1 MPAALADRPDRT
13 TAVSPSDNTP
23 SNDAPV
29 PPAAKKLTVKQERE
43 QRRLAKVEAFKRQQ
57 ARAKRNR
64 IIAASLSSVAAL
76 AVIAVIVTIVVT
88 SGTPK
93 RNPDDIAIEGL
104 DTWSD
109 IDYQHIETPV
119 DYEGQ
124 YGMNPPAGGSH
135 SQYWLN
141 CGIYEEEQPAENA
154 VHSLEHGAVWVT
166 YNPDEVTDGELET
179 LRDSLPSTYVILSPI
194 ADLDAPVI
202 ASAWGAQV
210 RLDGA
215 DDERLG
221 DFVEKYW
228 QSGDVPE
235 PGARC
240 DGVLDGPGKVA

>member
-1 MPAALADRPDRT
+1 M
-13 TAVSPSDNTP
+13 SPRDNTP
-23 SNDAPV
+23 ADDAAV
-29 PPAAKKLTVKQERE
+29 PPSAKKLTVKQERE
-43 QRRLAKVEAFKRQQ
+43 QRRLAKVEAFKKQQ
-57 ARAKRNR
+57 AKAKRNR
-64 IIAASLSSVAAL
+64 IIAITLSSVAAL
-76 AVIAVIVTIVVT
+76 AVVAIIVTVVIT
-88 SGTPK
+88 SSTP
-93 RNPDDIAIEGL
+93 RRDPSEIDIAGIQ
-104 DTWSD
+104 TWSD
-109 IDYQHIETPV
+109 IDYNHVETPV
-119 DYEGQ
+119 DYEEQ

-166 YNPDEVTDGELET
+166 YNPAMVGEDGVQA
-179 LRDSLPSTYVILSPI
+179 LRDALPSSYIILSPSE
-194 ADLDAPVI
+194 DLDASVV

-210 RLDGA
+210 KLDGV